1 MNFWNFTGLHAT
13 NAMALPYALGGN
25 NQFNTNDIIVTQV
38 TSFNYPLWYL
48 SGILICSVAL
58 YYALAK
64 NEGFFKCIVA
74 PFLSVAFLSAYAF
87 SELNWGNFREG
98 TVLGLPIDVMWV
110 VGGMCIGALLWY
122 FVDFLAKKQL
132 GRKAKIGLTIL
143 NMVVSVQFIYMGISN
158 FWTAHMTTGA
168 ASGIDAIF
176 K

>member
-48 SGILICSVAL
+48 SGILICYIAL

-64 NEGFFKCIVA
+64 NEGFFKCIVV

-87 SELNWGNFREG
+87 SELNWGEFQRRNCS
-98 TVLGLPIDVMWV
+98 W
-110 VGGMCIGALLWY
+110 
-122 FVDFLAKKQL
+122 LA
-132 GRKAKIGLTIL
+132 
-143 NMVVSVQFIYMGISN
+143 
-158 FWTAHMTTGA
+158 H
-168 ASGIDAIF
+168 
-176 K
+176 